1 MTKQEELEHLNRII
15 QDKLDCD
22 WVEDVC
28 SQALPHCLV
37 PKDENKVLPC
47 LTPIQSEFESILHS
61 TQPSL
66 VIVPSS
72 FFSYQQQ
79 PQSIQPVVSKPK
91 EESLPCCSCGGNNNC
106 VSTVRL
112 FQRGISVH
120 SMVAT
125 IRRFARVI

>member
-106 VSTVRL
+106 CVCQHSTIIPKRYKCT
-112 FQRGISVH
+112 FHGCNYSQE
-120 SMVAT
+120 
-125 IRRFARVI
+125 